1 LSPLAAHLAN
11 GEKRRARR
19 TMGGPMRVGQE
30 WRWDWP
36 LPLIAVAVVV
46 ILVGLGRVVGS
57 AHRGRVRAGIFF
69 AGSYLVSL
77 FLVAMVF
84 PLTSP
89 GVPVSAHHDTL
100 RVLYHL
106 LFCFAVVLTAGLAL
120 FDLVLARRQIPAILR
135 DLMQGF
141 AYLVAALFV
150 LTRAEVDVTKIFTAS
165 VLTTA
170 VIGLA
175 LQETL
180 GNLMAGLA
188 MQMERDFELGD
199 WIKIDDRLTGRIR
212 EIRWRVTSLV
222 TKNGDLL
229 LVPNG
234 VVARAVLTNFSRPT
248 TAHRQWI
255 YLRVHFRHPPAQ
267 VREVVLGAVRGM
279 RDIRTDPAPDCL
291 LWEFKEDAVTYAV
304 RYWIDD
310 FLRDDG
316 LDAEARGLIWY
327 ALHRAGMEIPFPARN
342 IHVTEMTEDRA
353 LRKLDE
359 DYARRVDALSQ
370 VDVFRALDAEK
381 IDRLARRLRLAPF
394 GPGEVILREGDPG
407 DSLYVLRT
415 GEVSVQVSVRGKPRE
430 VTSLKAGQFFGEMS
444 LMTGESRSATIVAK
458 TDVECYIVSKDA
470 FQAIL
475 EQKPELAATIS
486 EILSKRQAVLGASA
500 EASGPVAVAEPQQ
513 LLSRIAAF
521 FGIKTGGR

>member
-1 LSPLAAHLAN
+1 
-11 GEKRRARR
+11 
-19 TMGGPMRVGQE
+19 MRIGQE
-30 WRWDWP
+30 WIWDWP
-36 LPLIAVAVVV
+36 LPVVAIALLAVLGGLSFV
-46 ILVGLGRVVGS
+46 ID
-57 AHRGRVRAGIFF
+57 AEHKGRVRAGVFF
-69 AGSYLVSL
+69 AGAYLSSLCLVSL
-77 FLVAMVF
+77 FF
-84 PLTSP
+84 PLRPGADWVSP
-89 GVPVSAHHDTL
+89 HLYTL

-106 LFCFAVVLTAGLAL
+106 LFCFTVVLTAGLVV
-120 FDLVLARRQIPAILR
+120 FDLLLARRQIPRILR

-141 AYLVAALFV
+141 AYLVAGFIV
-150 LTRAEVDVTKIFTAS
+150 LTRAAVDVTKIFTAS

-188 MQMERDFELGD
+188 LQMERDFDLGD

-222 TKNGDLL
+222 TKNGDLV

-234 VVARAVLTNFSRPT
+234 VVARAVLTNFSRPS
-248 TAHRQWI
+248 TAHRQWL
-255 YLRVHFRHPPAQ
+255 YLRMHFRHAPAQ
-267 VREVVLGAVRGM
+267 VREVVLEAVRGVTA
-279 RDIRTDPAPDCL
+279 IRSEPAPDCL
-291 LWEFKEDAVTYAV
+291 LWEFKDDAVTYAV

-310 FLRDDG
+310 FQRDDS
-316 LDAEARGLIWY
+316 LDAEVRALIWY
-327 ALHRAGMEIPFPARN
+327 ALHRAGMEIPFPSRN

-353 LRKLDE
+353 HRKLDE
-359 DYARRVDALSQ
+359 DYARRVDALSR

-394 GPGEVILREGDPG
+394 GPGEIILREGDPG

-415 GEVSVQVSVRGKPRE
+415 GEVAVRVNVRGHARD
-430 VTSLKAGQFFGEMS
+430 VASLKAGQFFGEMS
-444 LMTGESRSATIVAK
+444 LMTGEMRSATIVAK

-470 FQAIL
+470 FQEIL

-486 EILSKRQAVLGASA
+486 DILSRRQEALGASA
-500 EASGPVAVAEPQQ
+500 DSSGPVAVAQSQQ
-513 LLSRIAAF
+513 LLSKIAAF
-521 FGIKTGGR
+521 FGIKTR